1 MLTNSAG
8 TFNDRGRKRTE
19 SDAIVEIQTQEIAK
33 LKDTIAGITT
43 ENLQIKKACYNK
55 SSVLTTSRFIGIATA
70 DPIGFSLL
78 VKCYCVLSLSGTS
91 NGLLLCQT
99 DHIMWHI
106 FLDAATRAFFFGIP
120 LSTSLL

>member
-1 MLTNSAG
+1 MKSDEKCYK
-8 TFNDRGRKRTE
+8 FRGSRSLAKF
-19 SDAIVEIQTQEIAK
+19 SQIQIEYHN
-33 LKDTIAGITT
+33 GY
-43 ENLQIKKACYNK
+43 KACYNK
-55 SSVLTTSRFIGIATA
+55 SSALTTSRFIGIATA
-70 DPIGFSLL
+70 GPIGFSHP

-106 FLDAATRAFFFGIP
+106 FLDAATRAFFLGIP

>member
-1 MLTNSAG
+1 MKEKLLTNSAG

-70 DPIGFSLL
+70 DPIGFSHP
-78 VKCYCVLSLSGTS
+78 VIKESGKLRSERSISKRGDPMLRTFS
-91 NGLLLCQT
+91 SKKSML
-99 DHIMWHI
+99 
-106 FLDAATRAFFFGIP
+106 
-120 LSTSLL
+120 